1 MTNFLID
8 HLKKDK
14 TYNNILNN
22 LEGSQYIYGMSEE
35 SLPHFVYSIWEHSFK
50 PVLFIVEDELKAR
63 KYYESA
69 LGLSGIDIM
78 HFPRT
83 NINFHDIKPVEFD
96 GDIERIRVINRLSKG
111 DNFILVAS
119 AESLIKKISTP
130 KYFRDLSFEISI
142 DDEVDLEKLEQNL
155 IDLEYQ
161 RVERVEGKGEFAIR
175 GGIVDIY
182 PLDYQNPV
190 RIELFDVEI
199 DSMRTFEVD
208 SQRSVDEME
217 VVRIAPAREFLS
229 TKEDKEL
236 ILKGLKKDLESIK
249 NKAYSPENKKKLEEK
264 YKKIYDKVENE
275 LTLANMDL
283 ILPYVKNN
291 SYSNILEYFNGLII
305 YEDADKVYSKLDD
318 IEGKFND
325 DLLYQIENAEAFPTL
340 KDAIFKENEIR
351 KLAKK
356 RPSINISQLK
366 KNTRIIKPDL
376 ISKLTTS
383 EIVSYAKQFPRL
395 VEELK
400 IRLNEDYRIIAFTAN
415 ENLAHSLEA
424 NLKKEGLNPIYTD
437 NVYQEMEE
445 GQIFITPFSLQR
457 GFEYL
462 DTKTI
467 FLTHHEIYGTERKAK
482 KAKKKKSKN
491 LLAVSDLNIDDY
503 VVHENH
509 GIGVYKGL
517 EEIEISGVKKDY
529 LILEY
534 RGTDKLY
541 IPTDQ
546 MNMIQ
551 RYISTGDKKPQLS
564 KLGTSSW
571 TKAKARAKKVVEEIA
586 EDLVELYAKRANEK
600 GYAFSKDGD
609 WQREFEDSFEYE
621 ETDSQLKAI
630 AEIKE
635 DMESERPMDRIL
647 CGDVGFGKT
656 EVAVRAAFKAV
667 MDGKQVAFLVPTTIL
682 AQQHYSNIKKRFKN
696 FPINIDVISR
706 FRSKGQ
712 QNQVI
717 REVREGSIDI
727 LIGTHRILS
736 SDVKFKDLG
745 LLIIDEEQRFGVKH
759 KEQIK
764 LIKENVDVLTLS
776 ATPIPRTLQMGLV
789 GIRDMSLL
797 DEAPEERHPTSIYVL
812 EYDQAI
818 IRDAIVKELSRD
830 GQVYFVYNRVTDM
843 DSIVKQLK
851 ELVPEAEIAMA
862 HGQMNEKVLENI
874 MFEFTEGTYDIL
886 VATSIIETGMD
897 IHNVNTMII
906 YNADYLGLS
915 QLYQLKGRIGRSN
928 RTSYAYFTYQ
938 PGKSLT
944 EISEKRLKAIKDFGE
959 FGSGLKIA
967 MRDLELRGAGN
978 ILGESQSGHIDS
990 IGYDLYMKF
999 LEDAINRTKNEG
1011 YVPEV
1016 EVNIDLNINSYI
1028 PSDYIGS
1035 SDDKVEIYKK
1045 IAEIDDKDKYYD
1057 IIDELVDRF
1066 GDLPEPVLNIIK
1078 ISLIKNEA
1086 KKLGLINIS
1095 GDKRRI
1101 KFEYESRDTYSLE
1114 DIQVLSSK
1122 FEENLEFDLSKTPS
1136 FTLSVIDFDQVYEF
1150 LETIKS
1156 LKGIE

>member
-1 MTNFLID
+1 MSNFLID

-14 TYNNILNN
+14 TYNDILNN

-35 SLPHFVYSIWEHSFK
+35 SLPHFVYSIWEHSSKAIF
-50 PVLFIVEDELKAR
+50 FIVEDELKAR

-69 LGLSGIDIM
+69 QGLSGIDIM

-96 GDIERIRVINRLSKG
+96 GDIERIRVINRLAKG
-111 DNFILVAS
+111 DNFIVIAS

-130 KYFRDLSFEISI
+130 NYYKDLSLKISI
-142 DDEVDLEKLEQNL
+142 EDEIDLDKLEKNL
-155 IDLEYQ
+155 IDLEYH

-182 PLDYQNPV
+182 PLDYTSPV

-208 SQRSVDEME
+208 SQRSIDEME
-217 VVRIAPAREFLS
+217 VLNIAPAREFLS
-229 TKEDKEL
+229 TKEDKQQ
-236 ILKGLKKDLESIK
+236 ILEGLSRDIDSIK
-249 NKAYSPENKKKLEEK
+249 DKAYSQQEKIKLKAK
-264 YKKIYDKVENE
+264 YQKIYDKVENGM
-275 LTLANMDL
+275 TLSNMDL
-283 ILPYVKNN
+283 ILPYIKSN
-291 SYSNILEYFNGLII
+291 SYSNILEYFQGLII

-318 IEGKFND
+318 LEDKFND
-325 DLLYQIENAEAFPTL
+325 DLSYQIENAEAFPSL
-340 KDAIFKENEIR
+340 ENAIFKESEIR

-356 RPSINISQLK
+356 SPTINISQLK
-366 KNTRIIKPDL
+366 KSTKIIKPDL
-376 ISKLTTS
+376 VSKLTTS
-383 EIVSYAKQFPRL
+383 EIVSFAKQFPRL
-395 VEELK
+395 VDEIETRIK
-400 IRLNEDYRIIAFTAN
+400 DGYRIVAFTGN

-424 NLKKEGLNPIYTD
+424 NLSKEGLKPIFTD
-437 NVYQEMEE
+437 NIYQEMEA
-445 GQIFITPFSLQR
+445 GQIFITPFSLHR

-462 DTKTI
+462 GTKTL
-467 FLTHHEIYGTERKAK
+467 FLTHHEIYGTERKSK
-482 KAKKKKSKN
+482 KAKKKKAKN

-551 RYISTGDKKPQLS
+551 RYISSGDKKPQLS
-564 KLGTSSW
+564 KLGTSAW

-600 GYAFSKDGD
+600 GYSFSADGD
-609 WQREFEDSFEYE
+609 WQREFEDSFEFE
-621 ETDSQLKAI
+621 ETDSQLKSI
-630 AEIKE
+630 AEIKA

-717 REVREGSIDI
+717 SEVREGGIDI

-736 SDVKFKDLG
+736 SDIKFKDLG

-812 EYDQAI
+812 EYDAAI

-843 DSIVKQLK
+843 EAIVKELK

-862 HGQMNEKVLENI
+862 HGQMNEKALENI
-874 MFEFTEGTYDIL
+874 MYEFTEGTYDIL

-999 LEDAINRTKNEG
+999 LEDAINRTKNED

-1045 IAEIDDKDKYYD
+1045 IAGIEDKDKYYD

-1101 KFEYESRDTYSLE
+1101 KFEYESRDTYKLE
-1114 DIQVLSSK
+1114 DIQLLSTK

-1136 FTLSVIDFDQVYEF
+1136 FTLRVVNFDQVYEF
-1150 LETIKS
+1150 LETIKEV
-1156 LKGIE
+1156 KGIE